1 MTPDAETLRIRCRS
15 CGSHLDA
22 GGLEPFSV
30 VPCPVCGTQLR
41 IPRRFDRYLLEKVCG
56 QGGFTTVYRAID
68 PRLARRVAVRVLD
81 RAPAEDAAELG
92 SHFFNEAKL
101 VAKLN
106 HPAILPVYNCGVFE
120 GMPFLVTRYMAGGTL
135 GMLLE
140 SGGLPPPGRLVEIVR
155 AVAEA
160 LQYAARTANVVH
172 HSVKPAN
179 ILLALDD
186 EVRLGDFELADIR
199 PFGDVSTPCAGWG
212 SPAYVSPER
221 LFSGGEDSRGD
232 VFSLGVSLYELLSG
246 TLPFDATGSAEELY
260 ERRREMAFP
269 ALCTVIPQV
278 PQRLS
283 DLVTRMLDFSPERR
297 PGYSELLQELE
308 RVIRSGWGRAD
319 KLD

>member
-1 MTPDAETLRIRCRS
+1 M
-15 CGSHLDA
+15 
-22 GGLEPFSV
+22 
-30 VPCPVCGTQLR
+30 
-41 IPRRFDRYLLEKVCG
+41 EKVCG

-160 LQYAARTANVVH
+160 LQYAARTATAAQAAAAAQADAQEAARAAKAAAPPDARPIPTPR
-172 HSVKPAN
+172 SRKLRSRRWT
-179 ILLALDD
+179 I
-186 EVRLGDFELADIR
+186 RLR
-199 PFGDVSTPCAGWG
+199 
-212 SPAYVSPER
+212 SPR
-221 LFSGGEDSRGD
+221 
-232 VFSLGVSLYELLSG
+232 
-246 TLPFDATGSAEELY
+246 
-260 ERRREMAFP
+260 
-269 ALCTVIPQV
+269 
-278 PQRLS
+278 
-283 DLVTRMLDFSPERR
+283 
-297 PGYSELLQELE
+297 
-308 RVIRSGWGRAD
+308 
-319 KLD
+319 